1 MTGQEKFSAL
11 VALIRRYDDVAVAFS
26 GGTKSSL
33 LVSAAHEAHGSRIW
47 VLTANTPFFTQEE
60 LYRVHEVLDE
70 YKLNSERVAIP
81 ELLDEPDI
89 QALEGRCRACS
100 VVLLKRLT
108 DVARGVGASILLSG
122 RLKPHETGG
131 CPFCGETVDPF
142 IELGYTRQ
150 DVEQMLGAIGRRYYV
165 KPPNDCLAC
174 RFLSG
179 GGITVQRLDFIE
191 RAERYIR
198 RYTRGEMKVCIDD
211 GDRAFVYS
219 VEGLTEEA
227 KRDVEHAMTQ
237 DSSAAGIAKIEF
249 FGK

>member
-1 MTGQEKFSAL
+1 MTAQEKFSAL

-33 LVSAAHEAHGSRIW
+33 LLSAAHEAHGSRIW
-47 VLTANTPFFTQEE
+47 ALTANTPFFTQEE

-81 ELLDEPDI
+81 ELLDEPGI
-89 QALEGRCRACS
+89 QALDKRCGACGA
-100 VVLLKRLT
+100 VLLKRMMRA
-108 DVARGVGASILLSG
+108 ARGVGASVLLSG
-122 RLKPHETGG
+122 RLYPYEAGG
-131 CPFCGETVDPF
+131 CSFCGETVDPF
-142 IELGYTRQ
+142 IELCYTRQ
-150 DVEQMLGAIGRRYYV
+150 DVEEMLGAIGRRYYV

-174 RFLSG
+174 RFLG
-179 GGITVQRLDFIE
+179 GSEIAVQTLDFIE

-198 RYTRGEMKVCIDD
+198 RYTRGEMKVCID

-227 KRDVEHAMTQ
+227 KQDVERELIQ
-237 DSSAAGIAKIEF
+237 DGAAAGIAKIEF
-249 FGK
+249 FGM